1 MTIRKDVYVGPWTN
15 RKTEK
20 FRQIQPALLA
30 LWNVTPR
37 SMPIDPIQ
45 NTHHERAHIVGLPAG
60 TIGRMVSWI
69 ETDTHNRV
77 TNWVIA
83 HEKSRLSPIR
93 GKDMTRTSLAPL
105 FVRKWRHKTAPSD
118 NDVFYAGVGIL
129 LSAIESIRSIY
140 KRTYTRL

>member
-30 LWNVTPR
+30 LWEVTPP
-37 SMPIDPIQ
+37 SMRPNPTYH
-45 NTHHERAHIVGLPAG
+45 THHERAHIVALPPG
-60 TIGRMVSWI
+60 TIGRVVSWI
-69 ETDTHNRV
+69 EIDSHNRV

-83 HEKSRLSPIR
+83 HEKSRLSHIR

-105 FVRKWRHKTAPSD
+105 FVRKWKHKTGLSD
-118 NDVFYAGVGIL
+118 HDVFYAGIGIL
-129 LSAIESIRSIY
+129 LTVTERIRSIH
-140 KRTYTRL
+140 KHT